1 MSTLVEF
8 PVEAYSETAFG
19 DFNPD
24 TADFTIGSARALMW
38 ASQLAYENDKTIEAV
53 RQRWGFASIVP
64 FVQRKTDIKGSF
76 ETRGIIAERSNAVIL
91 AFGGTD
97 PAVWRT
103 LATDA
108 NFLPDAGSDTHA
120 GFQMAMAGARDDIDR
135 AIQQSRQ
142 AAKPL
147 FVTGHS
153 LGGALAALAAQRADE
168 AGATPKAVYA
178 FGMPRVGRKQFRTA
192 YDARLGQATYRLVHG
207 FDIVARVPM
216 SAIGF
221 RHVGRSLQC
230 KSGGKF
236 DLATP
241 LSALGADQPAFA
253 SGLVD
258 DLVHGIGN
266 VATGQIFS
274 PAGLGTFGPLF
285 KFLPPPIRDHL
296 QDRYL
301 TALGE
306 NLTPP

>member
-1 MSTLVEF
+1 VSTLVEF
-8 PVEAYSETAFG
+8 PVETYRETAFG

-24 TADFTIGSARALMW
+24 TADFTIGNARALMW
-38 ASQLAYENDKTIEAV
+38 ASQLAYENATTIEAV
-53 RQRWGFASIVP
+53 RQLWRFTSVEP
-64 FVQRKTDIKGSF
+64 FVKRKIGITGSF
-76 ETRGIIAERSNAVIL
+76 ETRGIIGERSNAVVL

-97 PAVWRT
+97 PAVWQT
-103 LATDA
+103 LATDL
-108 NFLPDAGSDTHA
+108 NFRPAASDTHS
-120 GFQMAMAGARDDIDR
+120 GFQMAADGVRDDIDR
-135 AIQQSRQ
+135 AIEQSRQ
-142 AAKPL
+142 AGKPL

-153 LGGALAALAAQRADE
+153 LGGALAALAAQRADA
-168 AGATPKAVYA
+168 AGATPKAVYV
-178 FGMPRVGRKQFRTA
+178 FGMPRVGREQFRAA
-192 YDARLGQATYRLVHG
+192 YDGRLGQATYRLVHG

-216 SAIGF
+216 SGIGF

-253 SGLVD
+253 RGLVD
-258 DLVHGIGN
+258 DLVNGIGN
-266 VATGQIFS
+266 VATGRIFS